1 MKAVIKKSDMEAIK
15 DILNKS
21 YDEPEKEII
30 CKSLDELNEELIE
43 KANNYGRKIPVKKTT
58 SDGRQITY
66 WINPEDLN
74 QGKMKGQ
81 QNLFDDEEMNKLDN
95 QQAGE
100 DDYYNNW
107 DAETYE
113 LRIKPLVREMD
124 KLNKQFPG
132 LANRIEQKYANY
144 SWDRD
149 TRDLDIELDFD
160 TLEFMKKSTSDPENR
175 DYYQQEFDEKTQR
188 LCKKLNN
195 RKKEMARLKVNSPVT
210 FRGEKAKLLSFND
223 RGYPVIQ
230 LQNGEKKRC
239 FIDEIINIDELIE
252 KYGKSA

>member
-15 DILNKS
+15 NLLEKNYS
-21 YDEPEKEII
+21 EPEKTEI
-30 CKSLDELNEELIE
+30 CKSLDELNEDLIE
-43 KANNYGRKIPVKKTT
+43 KANNYGRKIPIKKMTA
-58 SDGRQITY
+58 DGRQITY

-81 QNLFDDEEMNKLDN
+81 QNLFDDEEMNRLDN

-107 DAETYE
+107 DSETYE
-113 LRIKPLVREMD
+113 LRIKPLVREME
-124 KLNKQFPG
+124 KVEKNFPG
-132 LANRIEQKYANY
+132 LSKRINQKYASY
-144 SWDRD
+144 TWDRD

-160 TLEFMKKSTSDPENR
+160 TLEFLKKSTSDPENK
-175 DYYQQEFDEKTQR
+175 DYYQQEFNEKTQR

-195 RKKEMARLKVNSPVT
+195 RKREMARLKVNSPVT
-210 FRGEKAKLLSFND
+210 FKGEAAKIVSFND

-230 LQNGEKKRC
+230 LKSGKKVRC
-239 FIDEIINIDELIE
+239 FVDEIVNIDELIE